1 MQKCTHRL
9 LVSAF
14 SDGEKLFIFYIHFL
28 QIYAFTKKLHY
39 FLLWKKPPNPPMPPY
54 GLDKRFLFFSR
65 YSFASTASS
74 MFTPRF
80 FIIKSLYFS
89 YSLSNSSIVEYRSPF
104 AYDKALSFA
113 ACFLGTLEN
122 NFVLQNC
129 LSKSLRYVLIVSK
142 CFLESSEENVLI
154 NFSFFAYRAFSYGNI
169 GFDFK
174 G

>member
-80 FIIKSLYFS
+80 F
-89 YSLSNSSIVEYRSPF
+89 
-104 AYDKALSFA
+104 
-113 ACFLGTLEN
+113 
-122 NFVLQNC
+122 
-129 LSKSLRYVLIVSK
+129 YVK
-142 CFLESSEENVLI
+142 TQ
-154 NFSFFAYRAFSYGNI
+154 
-169 GFDFK
+169 
-174 G
+174 